1 MASGN
6 WNRFPLHD
14 YPGGAANSTGAIT
27 TDVASQV
34 MGWRSYTSSSA
45 TSGTSYGARVQHYVQ
60 GAAGSGAALRAYA
73 LVKGVSAAALYGLEA
88 SAEIM
93 STASSGVSGLSA
105 GVKAGMILNL
115 DSSGTNAALDLSYTV
130 ATGKAASAT
139 ASSFIRCS
147 NGGAGT
153 GCLNLLSLPTAGVKN
168 AGTIFVARHADA
180 AATHAI
186 RMVDA
191 AGTVY
196 YIMVT
201 TDTPED

>member
-1 MASGN
+1 MASTG

-14 YPGGAANSTGAIT
+14 YPGGAANSTGAIS
-27 TDVASQV
+27 TDIASQV

-60 GAAGSGAALRAYA
+60 GAAGAGAALRAYA
-73 LVKGVSAAALYGLEA
+73 LVKGVGAANLYGLEA
-88 SAEIM
+88 SAEVM
-93 STASSGVSGLSA
+93 STASSDVTGLAA

-115 DSSGTNAALDLSYTV
+115 NSSGNDAALDLSYTV
-130 ATGKAASAT
+130 ATGKTAHATKSA
-139 ASSFIRCS
+139 FIRAS

-153 GCLNLLSLPTAGVKN
+153 GCVNLLSLPAAGLKN
-168 AGTIFVARHADA
+168 AGTVFVARHADC

-191 AGTVY
+191 AGAVF
-196 YIMVT
+196 YIMVS